1 VDTSDEG
8 DLMPAYLSA
17 SNSFFEQMIQ
27 KLIFTN
33 SPVDVNDLR
42 QMAFFQHQIAHF
54 TQLHHLWSTYLRAG
68 IGSLKEDNDIS
79 EEEED
84 VSKQV
89 DRRYWCEEVTS
100 LVEGNLN
107 LTQEQRHRACQDL
120 VYHYLDEYSEK
131 TRLYQY
137 QFHQAKEDLSYW
149 TSAME
154 EKIQTFVQQYG
165 IKPLQIKYK
174 HQIAVL
180 TCEYE
185 DHILQRRY
193 QQHNSTVYQVS
204 FVLIY

>member
-1 VDTSDEG
+1 
-8 DLMPAYLSA
+8 MPAYLA
-17 SNSFFEQMIQ
+17 ERNSFFEQMIQ
-27 KLIFTN
+27 KLSYGN
-33 SPVDVNDLR
+33 SSMDVNDLR
-42 QMAFFQHQIAHF
+42 QMAFFQHQIGHF

-68 IGSLKEDNDIS
+68 IGSLKEDNDTS
-79 EEEED
+79 DEEKD
-84 VSKQV
+84 VSKQI

-131 TRLYQY
+131 TRFYEY

-154 EKIQTFVQQYG
+154 EKIQTLVQQYG
-165 IKPLQIKYK
+165 IKPLQIK
-174 HQIAVL
+174 HQHQLAVL

-193 QQHNSTVYQVS
+193 QQHNSTAYQVS
-204 FVLIY
+204 FVLIYRCGLH